1 MTTQI
6 KQIEDKILTSLHS
19 NLSQYKTTF
28 KSTLQPLPLKL
39 NDQTLLE
46 FIQFVLQILPPQ
58 LLPSFNS
65 LTSTFNNLIHILS
78 FYFNYFVT
86 QIHEAVTSSH
96 SSPNEIS
103 QNEMQLKMIPIQ
115 LVFKNIYFHVKY
127 LFVANVK
134 EFLEKNEINYFMNE
148 EYVTLLQSVSH
159 SIGSISN
166 LLSSN
171 NYDGITQQMQMI
183 SVSDTTFTPKEM
195 EEIQHFGVNALQN
208 SFQNSFQNS
217 SEISFQNSMQNSL
230 QNSFQNSFQSNDNA
244 TANEKVGDNK
254 ENTTNIS

>member
-1 MTTQI
+1 M
-6 KQIEDKILTSLHS
+6 
-19 NLSQYKTTF
+19 
-28 KSTLQPLPLKL
+28 
-39 NDQTLLE
+39 
-46 FIQFVLQILPPQ
+46 
-58 LLPSFNS
+58 
-65 LTSTFNNLIHILS
+65 
-78 FYFNYFVT
+78 
-86 QIHEAVTSSH
+86 
-96 SSPNEIS
+96 
-103 QNEMQLKMIPIQ
+103 
-115 LVFKNIYFHVKY
+115 
-127 LFVANVK
+127 ANVK

-171 NYDGITQQMQMI
+171 NYDGITQQMHMI

-230 QNSFQNSFQSNDNA
+230 QNSFQNSFQSNQNA
-244 TANEKVGDNK
+244 TANEKFGDNK